1 MKVGSVLAGDVN
13 TPAGM
18 TIAARGQEVS
28 DSMLKRLS
36 NFRRNVGIV
45 EPISVYK

>member
-1 MKVGSVLAGDVN
+1 MKNVRQDLLHH

-28 DSMLKRLS
+28 DSMLKRLA
-36 NFRRNVGIV
+36 NFRRNAGIV
-45 EPISVYK
+45 EPIAIVK